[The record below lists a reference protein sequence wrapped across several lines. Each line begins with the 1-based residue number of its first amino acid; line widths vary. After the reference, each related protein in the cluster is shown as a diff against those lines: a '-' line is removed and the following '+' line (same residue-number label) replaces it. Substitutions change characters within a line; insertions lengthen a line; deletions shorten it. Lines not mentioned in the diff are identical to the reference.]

1 MTKVAQSGCDLS
13 HFDVAVIFGLLKEG
27 GAGGGALYPPFPLGP
42 PTL

>member
-1 MTKVAQSGCDLS
+1 MKIEAQSGCDLS

-27 GAGGGALYPPFPLGP
+27 GGALYPPFPLGP

>member
-27 GAGGGALYPPFPLGP
+27 GGALYPPFPLGP